1 MLEGL
6 VSSLLGGSPSA
17 ATVREVEHRD
27 SLPSKPA
34 NDRRLLATATAVPAT
49 PPPAVGLYSGGGM
62 AAAAGEAP
70 GGHLQSGWRLLAG
83 GAEVSFGEQTDST
96 VASFLQYEA
105 VSAAGAQH
113 ELSMASMRGSSG
125 TVAAANLAVGVPAG
139 VLPQALA
146 ATGNTAAGQQPG
158 LGARPQGALQ
168 GGMPAGRQLPGR
180 PQAAVPAKPALK
192 QPGAKQQPLAPM
204 AAGGAAGQQ
213 AVLGAQLP
221 GAAAGGGAALW
232 QAVGQLQAGMPG
244 GQAATGQQAGAAT
257 RPRVPAVPSG
267 AAAKPA
273 GGKPATVPAARPGGV
288 QPQPA
293 VPGTATSLF
302 GELPAPPAGTKP
314 AAAQAPPAVKPA
326 KPPPPPPLPLPSPP
340 PPLPPPPQAV
350 PGFLQVREK
359 VKMHRD
365 RWVPPAAI
373 AQPPSRTAAA
383 VEAGCALPCP
393 APKQVTLVAAASNPL
408 AAHSAAAPR
417 FR

>member
-17 ATVREVEHRD
+17 ATVREVKHLD

-34 NDRRLLATATAVPAT
+34 NDRKLLATAPAVPAT

-62 AAAAGEAP
+62 AVAAGEAP

-113 ELSMASMRGSSG
+113 GLSMASMHGSSG
-125 TVAAANLAVGVPAG
+125 TVAAANLAVGQPAG
-139 VLPQALA
+139 VLPQPLA
-146 ATGNTAAGQQPG
+146 AAGNAVAGQQPG

-168 GGMPAGRQLPGR
+168 SGMPAGQQLPGR

-204 AAGGAAGQQ
+204 AAGGAIGQQ
-213 AVLGAQLP
+213 AGLGAQLP
-221 GAAAGGGAALW
+221 GAAAAGGGEALW
-232 QAVGQLQAGMPG
+232 QAVGQLQAGIPG
-244 GQAATGQQAGAAT
+244 GQAATGQQAGAAAQ
-257 RPRVPAVPSG
+257 PRVPTVPTG
-267 AAAKPA
+267 AATMPA
-273 GGKPATVPAARPGGV
+273 GGKPATVPSARPGGV
-288 QPQPA
+288 QPQPT

-350 PGFLQVREK
+350 PGFLQVR
-359 VKMHRD
+359 R
-365 RWVPPAAI
+365 
-373 AQPPSRTAAA
+373 
-383 VEAGCALPCP
+383 G
-393 APKQVTLVAAASNPL
+393 
-408 AAHSAAAPR
+408 
-417 FR
+417 